1 MRSST
6 SISRNS
12 SVFAPGSGADIPAGI
27 IETIQGDN
35 CVTHRY
41 ASGKLVTKYD
51 SGTIKE
57 KSADSKTEITR
68 YINGDVQQHL
78 PDGKVRQNFMVFR
91 YSNIVKIV
99 YFYGSNGATSTK
111 YPDGIEI
118 LEFPTGQKEINHL
131 DGRKEIEFPDGLKE
145 VTHKN
150 GKRETFY
157 PNGSQK
163 VLQPNGDEIIYFKDG
178 QKVRNPPTVNY
189 GQSKWVGVTVFLGNP
204 NKRISPT

>member
-1 MRSST
+1 MVLM
-6 SISRNS
+6 NS
-12 SVFAPGSGADIPAGI
+12 QI
-27 IETIQGDN
+27 IQ
-35 CVTHRY
+35 
-41 ASGKLVTKYD
+41 
-51 SGTIKE
+51 
-57 KSADSKTEITR
+57 
-68 YINGDVQQHL
+68 
-78 PDGKVRQNFMVFR
+78 
-91 YSNIVKIV
+91 IV

-178 QKVRNPPTVNY
+178 QKVKLRNPTY
-189 GQSKWVGVTVFLGNP
+189 GQFGRGNCVGVTVTFRKSEQKNIADVNYLTVQL
-204 NKRISPT
+204 KQYLTIRI